1 MASAPTTD
9 REFSTAEFFALAAFR
24 SMCRRRLPIHVLF
37 HGLMILMLIL
47 KDGRN
52 RSYGIARRVLVKPL
66 PVGFAS
72 FSSSMGRSP
81 VS

>member
-47 KDGRN
+47 K
-52 RSYGIARRVLVKPL
+52 
-66 PVGFAS
+66 
-72 FSSSMGRSP
+72 
-81 VS
+81 